1 MEEVLKSIGEIGV
14 VPVVRIEDAKD
25 AVPLGEALL
34 AGDLP
39 LAEITFRTEAAEQ
52 AIKNISSALP
62 DMLVGAGTVLTVE
75 QVKKARAAGAKFIV
89 SPGFNPQVVDYCLEQ
104 GIPVTPGVNSPTS
117 IEMALERNLRVLKFF
132 PAEASGGLAML
143 KAVAGPYG
151 GVSFIP
157 TGGINTRNMQSY
169 LASGL
174 VHACG
179 GSWMAKADMIAAGR
193 FAEITRL
200 AREAVSLALGFSFE
214 RIRLC
219 EDAPAAA
226 AASAR
231 LLSEVFNFTLSETR
245 DEQGGAL
252 FKGGGL
258 ELCTASPPENGG
270 AVVIS
275 TLSMAR
281 ALAYLKRKGV
291 GIIADS
297 LVEKQGEC
305 VSVFLASRIG
315 GFAVRLVRS

>member
-1 MEEVLKSIGEIGV
+1 VEEVLKGIGEIGV

-52 AIKNISSALP
+52 AIENISIALP

-89 SPGFNPQVVDYCLEQ
+89 SPGFNPRVVDYCLEQ

-117 IEMALERNLRVLKFF
+117 IEMALERGLNVLKFF

-157 TGGINTRNMQSY
+157 TGGINTRNMRSY

-179 GSWMAKADMIAAGR
+179 GSWMARADMIAAGR
-193 FAEITRL
+193 FAEITQL
-200 AREAVSLALGFSFE
+200 AREAVSLALGFAFE
-214 RIRLC
+214 RVSLC
-219 EDAPAAA
+219 EDVPAAA

-231 LLSEVFNFTLSETR
+231 LLSEVFNFTLTETR
-245 DEQGGAL
+245 DEQGGPL
-252 FKGGGL
+252 FTGGGV
-258 ELCTASPPENGG
+258 ELGSAIPGASGG
-270 AVVIS
+270 VLVLS

-291 GIIADS
+291 GIVTDS

-305 VSVFLASRIG
+305 VSVTLDSSMG
-315 GFAVRLVRS
+315 GFAVRLIRT